1 MTGKRTE
8 EDLRIP
14 TTPEKLAKAVLR
26 NRLPLPPR
34 RPKPLKDSLPPP
46 QERG

>member
-8 EDLRIP
+8 EDLRLP

-26 NRLPLPPR
+26 NRLPLPSR
-34 RPKPLKDSLPPP
+34 HPKPPLKGKSLP
-46 QERG
+46 EE